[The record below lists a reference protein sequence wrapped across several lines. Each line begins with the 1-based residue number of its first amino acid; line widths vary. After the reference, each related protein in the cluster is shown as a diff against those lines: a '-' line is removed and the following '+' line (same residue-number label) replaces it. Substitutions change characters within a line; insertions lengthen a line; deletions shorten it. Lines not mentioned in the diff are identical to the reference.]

1 MSTKKYIDAEKGWID
16 SLLNETPIVEGEKVS
31 VEPIID
37 IDPEIEKEIALL
49 QEAKLSEKIKEIKLV
64 EVKEEKPP
72 IEIADELG
80 SFFTAITE
88 EKSDLTEKIK
98 KEEAKIA
105 GLEDLFKDLSKAKK
119 KKKVEKKKVL
129 LVEPEEEVF
138 DVVPKSDI
146 EVSETV
152 EAESINEYKAPDNM
166 IDEVKKK
173 IASMKN
179 ATELDKDR
187 IRKLESIDSLDK
199 LKAEFLSFRD
209 TVSKQMGTI
218 GGGGET
224 QLKYLD
230 DVDISSALV
239 DKRVL
244 QYDSATGKFVGT
256 TLETEDL
263 VLNGTDANGSNA
275 GDRVVL
281 DGTDSS
287 SSNAGDGLD
296 LQDGTF
302 GGGIDLSG
310 VDQDVL
316 PSTSDT
322 YDLGSTTKR
331 WNDLYLSGDT
341 IDLAGATIS
350 SDGTGTISIAAS
362 GATLPAN
369 SKAGDNELAVM
380 GSTAT
385 GTLSQPIRRV
395 DFFSA
400 AGGLNT
406 ANATFEF
413 NASIDQRYP
422 FLDSSTFTLA
432 NGSALAE
439 PGITI
444 FQL

>member
-98 KEEAKIA
+98 KEEVKIA
-105 GLEDLFKDLSKAKK
+105 GLEELFNELSTVKK

-129 LVEPEEEVF
+129 LLEPEEEVF
-138 DVVPKSDI
+138 DVVPKSAI

-199 LKAEFLSFRD
+199 LKTEFLSFRD

-230 DVDISSALV
+230 DVDISSALI

-263 VLNGTDANGSNA
+263 VLNGTDASGSNA
-275 GDRVVL
+275 GDRLVL

-302 GGGIDLSG
+302 GGGIDLSA
-310 VDQDVL
+310 VDQNIV
-316 PSTSDT
+316 PSQSNT
-322 YDLGSTTKR
+322 YDLGSSSKR
-331 WNDLYLSGDT
+331 FNDLFLAGDT
-341 IDLAGATIS
+341 IDLAGSTIS
-350 SDGTGTISIAAS
+350 ADGTGTISISAD
-362 GATLPAN
+362 GVTLPTG
-369 SKAGDNELAVM
+369 SKVGTTTIAKASSNGAAVIDVPFYSAAD
-380 GSTAT
+380 GLSTA
-385 GTLSQPIRRV
+385 
-395 DFFSA
+395 
-400 AGGLNT
+400 NK
-406 ANATFEF
+406 TFQFAEMGNSF
-413 NASIDQRYP
+413 AYT
-422 FLDSSTFTLA
+422 SSGTFTLA
-432 NGSALAE
+432 AGTALEDSTARL
-439 PGITI
+439 
-444 FQL
+444 FKF